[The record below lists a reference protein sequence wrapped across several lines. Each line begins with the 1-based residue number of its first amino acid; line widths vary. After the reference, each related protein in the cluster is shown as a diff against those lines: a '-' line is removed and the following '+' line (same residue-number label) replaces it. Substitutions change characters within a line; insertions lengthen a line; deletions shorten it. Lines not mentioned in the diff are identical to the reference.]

1 MIQKNKSATLG
12 CNNDQ
17 TLFEPVTTEMQTF
30 SKGTRPHNKEEG
42 VQWKES
48 DTANTLNTFD
58 VGEVRT
64 NELVCFGICSKDSNA
79 MKSDNPKS
87 GFYKADT
94 SRTLDGN
101 GGNPNCNQ
109 GGMAVVSIQG
119 SMIGREDKNEPAGSG
134 VGEDVSFT
142 LNTVDRHGV
151 AYGIDRAA
159 FNQGKNAKYDITIE
173 EELNSS
179 LVAKGPSAVAYGIG
193 NGQAA
198 QMGIHDKMYAL
209 DCMHDQQAVMC
220 GFDRYNNTPTG
231 DVTQTLTGNRLN
243 DVPMAQIDYIVR
255 RLTPTECARLQG
267 FPDWWCDDIAVP
279 EPTEDD
285 MKFWRGVFDT
295 YADINGQKQHKT
307 DNQIRKWL
315 ADPHTDSAEYK
326 MWGNGCALPNAY
338 YVIFGIAEVLKEDN
352 AAAM

>member
-1 MIQKNKSATLG
+1 
-12 CNNDQ
+12 
-17 TLFEPVTTEMQTF
+17 LFEPV
-30 SKGTRPHNKEEG
+30 
-42 VQWKES
+42 
-48 DTANTLNTFD
+48 
-58 VGEVRT
+58 VGEIQA
-64 NELVCFGICSKDSNA
+64 FGICSKDSNA
-79 MKSDNPKS
+79 MKSDNPNS
-87 GFYKADT
+87 GFYEADT
-94 SRTLDGN
+94 SRTLDAN

-109 GGMAVVSIQG
+109 GGIAVVSIQG
-119 SMIGREDKNEPAGSG
+119 SMIGREDKNDPAGSG
-134 VGEDVSFT
+134 FGEDVSFT

-159 FNQGKNAKYDITIE
+159 FNQGKNAKYDISIE

-179 LVAKGPSAVAYGIG
+179 LVAKGPSAVGQPVCNEGDIAGTLDASYYKGPGTRNGKERCFVGEPYAVG

-220 GFDRYNNTPTG
+220 GFDRYNNSTTG
-231 DVTQTLTGNRLN
+231 NITQTLTGNRLN
-243 DVPMAQIDYIVR
+243 DVPMAQVDYIVR

-285 MKFWRGVFDT
+285 MRFWRGVFDT
-295 YADINGQKQHKT
+295 YCDINGQKHKT

-338 YVIFGIAEVLKEDN
+338 YVIFGIAEVLKSSGDVRTRIVVEKQRK
-352 AAAM
+352 AKFCKAMV

>member
-1 MIQKNKSATLG
+1 MFENHSQDTRYIGPIDTAQTVSATYG
-12 CNNDQ
+12 MGGNNQ
-17 TLFEPVTTEMQTF
+17 PFVVEN
-30 SKGTRPHNKEEG
+30 RP
-42 VQWKES
+42 ES
-48 DTANTLNTFD
+48 V
-58 VGEVRT
+58 VGEIQA
-64 NELVCFGICSKDSNA
+64 FGICSKDSNA
-79 MKSDNPKS
+79 MKSDNPNS
-87 GFYKADT
+87 GFYEADT
-94 SRTLDGN
+94 SRTLDAN

-109 GGMAVVSIQG
+109 GGIAVVSIQG
-119 SMIGREDKNEPAGSG
+119 SMIGREDKNGPAGSG

-159 FNQGKNAKYDITIE
+159 FNQGKNAKYDISIE

-179 LVAKGPSAVAYGIG
+179 LVAKGPSAVAYGID
-193 NGQAA
+193 NGQAD
-198 QMGIHDKMYAL
+198 QTDIHDKIGAL
-209 DCMHDQQAVMC
+209 NCMHDQQAVMC
-220 GFDRYNNTPTG
+220 GFDRYNNSTTG
-231 DVTQTLTGNRLN
+231 DITQTLTGNRLN
-243 DVPMAQIDYIVR
+243 DVPMAQVDYIVR

-285 MKFWRGVFDT
+285 MRFWRGVFDT
-295 YADINGQKQHKT
+295 YCDINGQKRKT

-338 YVIFGIAEVLKEDN
+338 YVIFGISEILREEKSE
-352 AAAM
+352 